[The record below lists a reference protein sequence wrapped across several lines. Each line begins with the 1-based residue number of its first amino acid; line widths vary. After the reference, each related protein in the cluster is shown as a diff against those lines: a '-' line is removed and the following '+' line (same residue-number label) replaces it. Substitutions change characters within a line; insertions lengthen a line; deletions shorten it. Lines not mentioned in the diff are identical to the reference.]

1 MIRLYGSPR
10 TRVNRVMWLLEEMG
24 IEYELREAFE
34 KPGDPPSEEIR
45 RLNPNAKV
53 PVLVS
58 GDFVMW
64 ESLAINLHL
73 VERHGGDLAPRTEA
87 GKAAVLQWTLWAATE
102 LEPRVLE
109 VSRNRLP
116 QIDRE
121 PDEALAREAEREL
134 LPTLRVLD
142 GTLAESGHPVEGR
155 FTIAD
160 VNVGSVLAPALPSRV
175 DFTPVPNVEKWIN
188 ACVRRPAA
196 RSVFERAMKSAG
208 LA

>member
-1 MIRLYGSPR
+1 MRLYGAPR

-24 IEYELREAFE
+24 IEYELRPAFE
-34 KPGDPPSEEIR
+34 KPGDPPSEELR

-53 PVLVS
+53 PVLVN

-73 VERHGGDLAPRTEA
+73 VERHGGELAPTTEA
-87 GKAAVLQWTLWAATE
+87 GRAHVLQWTLWAATE

-116 QIDRE
+116 QIDRQ
-121 PDEALAREAEREL
+121 PDEARAREAEREL

-142 GTLAESGHPVEGR
+142 GALAGSGYLVEDR
-155 FTIAD
+155 FTVAD
-160 VNVGSVLAPALPSRV
+160 VNVASVLAPALPSRV
-175 DFTPVPNVEKWIN
+175 DFAPVANVGRWLDT
-188 ACVRRPAA
+188 CVRRSAA
-196 RSVFERAMKSAG
+196 RSVFTKAMKSAG